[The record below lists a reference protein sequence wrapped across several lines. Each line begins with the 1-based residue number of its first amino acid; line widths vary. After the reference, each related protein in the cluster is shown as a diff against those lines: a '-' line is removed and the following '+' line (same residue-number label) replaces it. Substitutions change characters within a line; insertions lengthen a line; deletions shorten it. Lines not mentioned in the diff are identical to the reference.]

1 MLWGF
6 IPFSSAGALYGG
18 EMGLLLLL
26 GLASLGSYGVIYAGW
41 ASNSKYALLGAF
53 RAVAQFVSYEILF
66 SVLFLPLLAAS
77 GSANLLT
84 LVQQQLQLGWFSY
97 LVPLWLLA
105 FLVVLAET
113 NRTPFDL
120 PEAEAELVA
129 GFNVEYSSL
138 LFAFFFLAEYS
149 SMGFFAALL
158 ATLFFGGY
166 AAPWSSAAAAA
177 PLLRTAPLPRPLAL
191 EGWPELAELASSLA
205 GCSAEALL
213 LALKVQL
220 ICAAFIGV
228 RASLPRKRFDQLV
241 LLCWKYL
248 FPLVLALV
256 LALVGLTQAV
266 TLALLPLPQLTPTV
280 PPPQPLSKTLR
291 THASAGS
298 SNFRPPSR
306 ISPSPDGPSAAP
318 CQRAAATGGAG
329 LPQPP
334 QTDGCHRR
342 HRRRCRTPGLRRGVP
357 QRLPPRSPCPFLV
370 ARRA

>member
-1 MLWGF
+1 MKQLLQTLGLLLLLLLFVVGLLIFIAAFTLVERKLMGLQQRREGPDRVGFEGLGQPFADGLKLVRKETTRPKDSPEERVFRLSPLLSLWVALMLWGF

-41 ASNSKYALLGAF
+41 ASNSKYALLGSF

-77 GSANLLT
+77 SSANLLT

-129 GFNVEYSSL
+129 GFNVEYSAL

-149 SMGFFAALL
+149 SMGFFGALL
-158 ATLFFGGY
+158 VTLFFGGY
-166 AAPWSSAAAAA
+166 GVPWSSAAPSA
-177 PLLRTAPLPRPLAL
+177 PLLKPETGIPNLQPENGEELPLLL
-191 EGWPELAELASSLA
+191 TTLL
-205 GCSAEALL
+205 GCSGEALL

-220 ICAAFIGV
+220 VCAAFIGV

-256 LALVGLTQAV
+256 LSLVALTQAT
-266 TLALLPLPQLTPTV
+266 TLALLPALPTI
-280 PPPQPLSKTLR
+280 
-291 THASAGS
+291 
-298 SNFRPPSR
+298 PS
-306 ISPSPDGPSAAP
+306 
-318 CQRAAATGGAG
+318 
-329 LPQPP
+329 
-334 QTDGCHRR
+334 
-342 HRRRCRTPGLRRGVP
+342 
-357 QRLPPRSPCPFLV
+357 
-370 ARRA
+370 